1 MTATAELT
9 PSTPKTEV
17 AAFFN
22 ENYEELPED
31 DPVGLTPKKF
41 GEALLARTALTEQSK
56 AEQLVD
62 LITGGLDERREV
74 VRATRRLRSI
84 GELAAENALIA
95 NIVTDS
101 AQDIERAYIRQTHR
115 PWDLDESTIDR
126 GHTSHFN

>member
-9 PSTPKTEV
+9 PLTPKSEV

-22 ENYEELPED
+22 ESYEGLPEG
-31 DPVGLTPKKF
+31 DPVGLTPQKF
-41 GEALLARTALTEQSK
+41 GEALLARAALIEQSK

-62 LITGGLDERREV
+62 LVTDGFDERREII
-74 VRATRRLRSI
+74 RATRRLRSI
-84 GELAAENALIA
+84 GELAAENTLIA
-95 NIVTDS
+95 NTATDS